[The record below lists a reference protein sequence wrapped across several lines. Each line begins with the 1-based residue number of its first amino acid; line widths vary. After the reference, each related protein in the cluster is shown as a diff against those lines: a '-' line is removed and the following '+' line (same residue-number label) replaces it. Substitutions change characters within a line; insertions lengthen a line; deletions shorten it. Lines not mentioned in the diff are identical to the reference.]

1 MEMDTRG
8 FASSPFVAVPSAQRY
23 LPVGSIETGRQRLL
37 EGIVQGAGPG
47 LIIGGPGMGKTM
59 LCAVLAAE
67 LQKTHDVVMLGEWR
81 LRFCRS
87 LLHNLLHQLE
97 IPYRGRSEEELRL
110 SLIERATQGSPAQ
123 GSPAQ
128 GSPAQGSTSQGSTSQ
143 GGPAQGKRSSSGGIV
158 IIADEAQSLPR
169 RLLEELRLLS
179 GVVRGGMGR
188 IQLLLCGLP
197 LLDERLAHP
206 RMEALQQRIAVR
218 CYLHPLTL
226 AETGD
231 YVRRGFARID
241 QGENMIDEDAI
252 RSIFF
257 ASDGNPR
264 LINQTVQ
271 YAIQI
276 AVRERLSRL
285 SASLI
290 DRAWRELQQLPG
302 PQTAVVNSQVGGA
315 FTAASLR
322 SKNEPWGEREMNH
335 LGSGAASI
343 EFGPLDDFDE
353 PGRDPMADTVD
364 YEPPREEKVDEHV
377 ETDCAPSTAESQA
390 GRFPLRDIPVR
401 RGQSLRDELFGNYYR
416 DEEPIADPAALA
428 NDPPLLEIIDSGSS
442 RGAKAGTGPWSGE
455 WKLHEEIASLKR
467 ETAGAMSNSTA
478 PRSGVP
484 QSSVPQSSV
493 PFDSS
498 APMAGDQMRFDGGR
512 PWDAARGQDDRES
525 LDFDP
530 SSASAS
536 ERFIGPEIAG
546 SVVRLGG
553 IQDISDISVHDDSD
567 LLIVE
572 EDVPLESPLGISP
585 VIPRPAE
592 DRSIADQQTML
603 QRMREIAEPW
613 ENHGNTF

>member
-1 MEMDTRG
+1 MPMQSSLRVLIERKMEMDTRG

-37 EGIVQGAGPG
+37 EGVVQGAGPG

-59 LCAVLAAE
+59 LCEVLAAD
-67 LQKTHDVVMLGEWR
+67 LRKTHDVVMLGEWR
-81 LRFCRS
+81 LRSCRS
-87 LLHNLLHQLE
+87 LLHNLLHHLE

-110 SLIERATQGSPAQ
+110 SLIERATQGSTAQ
-123 GSPAQ
+123 GI
-128 GSPAQGSTSQGSTSQ
+128 PAQGST
-143 GGPAQGKRSSSGGIV
+143 AEGKGSSSGGIV

-179 GVVRGGMGR
+179 GVVRGGTGR

-231 YVRRGFARID
+231 YVRRGFTRIGQRED
-241 QGENMIDEDAI
+241 VIDEDAI
-252 RSIFF
+252 RTIFF

-271 YAIQI
+271 HAIQI
-276 AVRERLSRL
+276 AARERLSL
-285 SASLI
+285 LGASLI

-302 PQTAVVNSQVGGA
+302 PQTSVMNSQEGGA
-315 FTAASLR
+315 FTAASPR
-322 SKNEPWGEREMNH
+322 SNNEPWDERERNP

-364 YEPPREEKVDEHV
+364 YEPPQEEKVDEHV
-377 ETDCAPSTAESQA
+377 ETDCAPTTAESQV
-390 GRFPLRDIPVR
+390 GRFPLRDVPVR
-401 RGQSLRDELFGNYYR
+401 RSQSLRDELFGNYYR

-428 NDPPLLEIIDSGSS
+428 NDPPLLEIIDSGAS
-442 RGAKAGTGPWSGE
+442 RGANAGTGLWSGE
-455 WKLHEEIASLKR
+455 WKLHEEITSLKR
-467 ETAGAMSNSTA
+467 ETAGAMSTSA
-478 PRSGVP
+478 VPR
-484 QSSVPQSSV
+484 SSVPKSSV
-493 PFDSS
+493 PGDSS
-498 APMAGDQMRFDGGR
+498 TPMAGDQMRFDGGR
-512 PWDAARGQDDRES
+512 PWDAARGRDDRES
-525 LDFDP
+525 LDCDP
-530 SSASAS
+530 SSMAGS

-546 SVVRLGG
+546 SVVHPRG
-553 IQDISDISVHDDSD
+553 IQDISDISVRDDSD

-572 EDVPLESPLGISP
+572 EDVPLESPIGISP

-592 DRSIADQQTML
+592 ERAIADQQAML

-613 ENHGNTF
+613 ENHGNTY